1 MTTHHVMAG
10 RAHQPSGLATSSLRA
25 VVGSCLRVESRG
37 QSATVTLGLVGGGRR
52 DVVLPAVPDQTLA
65 RRLTGG
71 FRRLSWVLIDATGDQ
86 VRCQVAGIFR
96 RPRHVKIPLAAA
108 LALADDGVS
117 TVVRLP
123 GTGV

>member
-10 RAHQPSGLATSSLRA
+10 RTHQLSGLAASPPRS
-25 VVGSCLRVESRG
+25 VVGFCLRVESRD

-52 DVVLPAVPDQTLA
+52 AVVLPAVPDSDLA

-71 FRRLSWVLIDATGDQ
+71 FRRLSWVSIDATGDQ

-96 RPRHVKIPLAAA
+96 RPRHVQIPLAAA
-108 LALADDGVS
+108 LALADKGVS
-117 TVVRLP
+117 TVVRLS
-123 GTGV
+123 GSGA